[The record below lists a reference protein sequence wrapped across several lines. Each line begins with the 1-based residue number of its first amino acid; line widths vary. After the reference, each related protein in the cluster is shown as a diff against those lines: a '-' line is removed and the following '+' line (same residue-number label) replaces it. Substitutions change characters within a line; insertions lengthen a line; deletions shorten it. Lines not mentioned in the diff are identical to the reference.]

1 MSSMFSEFRAG
12 LTAFEAPLDARLAF
26 YRRTYLHLT
35 GAALAF
41 VAVSWLF
48 QLAGVGETVIG
59 WMASYGRLVWI
70 GIVIAFA
77 GLGMFAQSMARSHRP
92 AGVQYAALG
101 AYVAGWAFLFS
112 PLIAIASQPAYGAT
126 LPIAAGLTVL
136 AFGGMS
142 AFVLTTRKDL
152 SFLGPFVGIGFLVA
166 LGVVVCSWIFG
177 FELGVVFSGAMI
189 LLAVGSILHST
200 SNVVH
205 TYRTDEHVGAALE
218 LFAGVA
224 LLFWYVLTLL
234 MQLKGRN

>member
-1 MSSMFSEFRAG
+1 MSSVFSEFRSG

-26 YRRTYLHLT
+26 YRRTYVHLT
-35 GAALAF
+35 GASLAF
-41 VAVSWLF
+41 VAVSWAF
-48 QLAGVGETVIG
+48 HAVGVGETVIG
-59 WMASYGRLVWI
+59 WMSTYGRFVWLA
-70 GIVIAFA
+70 IVLAFA

-92 AGVQYAALG
+92 SGVQYAALG

-112 PLIAIASQPAYGAT
+112 PLIAIAALPAYGAT
-126 LPIAAGLTVL
+126 LPTAAALTLL
-136 AFGGMS
+136 AFGALS
-142 AFVLTTRKDL
+142 AFVLTTRKDF
-152 SFLGPFVGIGFLVA
+152 SFLGPFLGVAFLVA
-166 LGVVVCSWIFG
+166 LGVIVCGMIFG
-177 FELGVVFSGAMI
+177 FNLGIWFSGAMI

-234 MQLKGRN
+234 MQLNRRN